1 MGPIKKILTIFSSI
15 FIFLFAGFFLI
26 IFIFWNFV
34 FDLPDHEQ
42 LINYEPP
49 MLTRVYASDGRL
61 ISEYAAEQ
69 RSYIPIDSI
78 PPLIID
84 SFLAAEDKN
93 FYDHIGID
101 FTGIIRA
108 LKRNINNIT
117 GRPEGASTITQQ
129 VAKNFFLSREISYKR
144 KIKEI
149 LLALRIEQT
158 LSKNKILELYL
169 NEIYLGYRSY
179 GVAAASLNY
188 FNKTLDE
195 LTITEA
201 AYLAALPKAPNNYHP
216 IRKKK
221 AAIGR
226 RNWVIKRLLQEK
238 IINKDQA
245 IEAKNSELTVIKR
258 DEFKTVEARYF
269 LEEVRRG
276 LIDNFGD
283 DGLYKGGLT
292 VRTSLDPRLQKIAD
306 IVLKKGL
313 VNYDIRHGWR
323 GPLANINI
331 KDTNW
336 KKDLALIDVPE
347 EFPNW
352 KVAVVVLLDNL
363 GANIFFDNGDYGRI
377 TIEDLKWARKW
388 REEQK
393 VGPPIKNPN
402 EVLAV
407 GDIIYVEQASKSEES
422 LEYGELQLYKLRQFP
437 DVNGAIV
444 ALDPHTGRIFA
455 ISGGISFNKSEFNR
469 ATQAFRQPGSSFK
482 PFVYLTALEK
492 GYPPNLKILDAPFVI
507 DQGADLGKW
516 NPANYTKK
524 FYGLSTMRLGL
535 EKSRNLMTVRLAQMI
550 GINSIVNQAKKLG
563 ISDNYSAVLSMALGA
578 GETTLLRLTTAYA
591 MLVNGGKKIETS
603 MIDRVQNRNGKT
615 LLKHDNRMCLNCV
628 QAEWDSNLQPQ
639 IIDNRDQ
646 LIDPVNA
653 YQVVSM
659 LRGAVTRGTGK
670 KVSVIK
676 KPLAGKTG
684 TTNDSNDTWFIG
696 FSPDLV
702 VGIFV
707 GFDTPKTLG
716 PRETGASVASPMFR
730 DFMQLALD
738 QSDVPPFRIPSRAK
752 LIKVNLNTGNI
763 ARKSD
768 KNVILETFYPG
779 TEPNL
784 SKDFR
789 NSKNQRK
796 LRIESDSIIGLGGL
810 Y

>member
-1 MGPIKKILTIFSSI
+1 MLV
-15 FIFLFAGFFLI
+15 FFLI

-69 RSYIPIDSI
+69 RSYVPIDSI

-276 LIDNFGD
+276 LIDSYGD
-283 DGLYKGGLT
+283 EGLYKGGLT

-306 IVLKKGL
+306 IILKKGL

-363 GANIFFDNGDYGRI
+363 GANIIFDNGDYGRI

-550 GINSIVNQAKKLG
+550 GIDSIVNQAKKLG

-615 LLKHDNRMCLNCV
+615 LLRHDNRICLNCV

-738 QSDVPPFRIPSRAK
+738 QSDVRPFRIPSRAK

-784 SKDFR
+784 SKGFR

>member
-1 MGPIKKILTIFSSI
+1 MNPIKKILTIFSSI
-15 FIFLFAGFFLI
+15 FIFLFAGFFVI

-69 RSYIPIDSI
+69 RSYVPIDSI

-226 RNWVIKRLLQEK
+226 RNWVINRLLQEK

-444 ALDPHTGRIFA
+444 ALNPHTGRIFA

-550 GINSIVNQAKKLG
+550 GIDSIVNQAEKLG
-563 ISDNYSAVLSMALGA
+563 INDNWSAVLSMALGA

-752 LIKVNLNTGNI
+752 LIKVNLKTGNI

-796 LRIESDSIIGLGGL
+796 LRIDSDSIIGLGGL

>member
-1 MGPIKKILTIFSSI
+1 MNPIKKILTIFSSI
-15 FIFLFAGFFLI
+15 FIFLFAGFFVI

-69 RSYIPIDSI
+69 RSYVPIDSI

-188 FNKTLDE
+188 FNKNLDE
-195 LTITEA
+195 LTIAEA

-276 LIDNFGD
+276 LIDTFGD

-306 IVLKKGL
+306 VVLKKGL

-363 GANIFFDNGDYGRI
+363 GTNIIFDNGDYGRI

-550 GINSIVNQAKKLG
+550 GIDSIVNQANKLG
-563 ISDNYSAVLSMALGA
+563 INDNFSAVLSMALGA

-738 QSDVPPFRIPSRAK
+738 QSDIPPFRIPSRAK
-752 LIKVNLNTGNI
+752 LIKVNLKTGNI

-779 TEPNL
+779 TEPNF

-796 LRIESDSIIGLGGL
+796 LRIDSDSIIGLGGL

>member
-1 MGPIKKILTIFSSI
+1 MNPIKKILTIFSSI

-195 LTITEA
+195 LTIAEA

-276 LIDNFGD
+276 LIDSYGD
-283 DGLYKGGLT
+283 EGLYKGGLT

-306 IVLKKGL
+306 IILKKGL

-331 KDTNW
+331 KETNW

-363 GANIFFDNGDYGRI
+363 GANIIFDNGDYGRI

-550 GINSIVNQAKKLG
+550 GIDSIVNQAKKLG

-615 LLKHDNRMCLNCV
+615 LVKHDNRICLNCL

-738 QSDVPPFRIPSRAK
+738 QSDVRPFRIPSRAK

>member
-1 MGPIKKILTIFSSI
+1 MNPIKKILTIFSSI

-69 RSYIPIDSI
+69 RSYVPIDSI

-276 LIDNFGD
+276 LIDSYGD
-283 DGLYKGGLT
+283 EGLYKGGLT

-363 GANIFFDNGDYGRI
+363 GANIILDNGDYGRI

-550 GINSIVNQAKKLG
+550 GIDSIVNQAKKLG

-603 MIDRVQNRNGKT
+603 MIDRVQSRNGKT
-615 LLKHDNRMCLNCV
+615 LVKHDNRICLNCL

-738 QSDVPPFRIPSRAK
+738 QSDVRPFRIPSRAK

-784 SKDFR
+784 SKGFR
-789 NSKNQRK
+789 NSRNQRK

>member
-1 MGPIKKILTIFSSI
+1 MNPIKKILTIFSSI

-69 RSYIPIDSI
+69 RSYVPIDSI

-276 LIDNFGD
+276 LIDSYGD
-283 DGLYKGGLT
+283 EGLYKGGLT

-331 KDTNW
+331 KETNW

-363 GANIFFDNGDYGRI
+363 GANIIFDNGDYGRI

-516 NPANYTKK
+516 NPSNYTKK

-550 GINSIVNQAKKLG
+550 GIDSIVNQAKKLG

-615 LLKHDNRMCLNCV
+615 LVKHDNRICLNCL

-738 QSDVPPFRIPSRAK
+738 QSDVRPFRIPSRAK

-784 SKDFR
+784 SKGFR
-789 NSKNQRK
+789 NSRNQRK